1 MIPLHAENPVDAL
14 EWIDFYYP
22 ARDPGPD
29 RRLGELRLAGP
40 AAKPIVAG
48 QLDDPA
54 VANSPL
60 VFPTEAE
67 LARLSEYPVTETM
80 NSHDKWTALFDP
92 IIQS

>member
-1 MIPLHAENPVDAL
+1 M
-14 EWIDFYYP
+14 
-22 ARDPGPD
+22 
-29 RRLGELRLAGP
+29 P

-54 VANSPL
+54 GANSPL

-67 LARLSEYPVTETM
+67 LARLSEYPVTETIE
-80 NSHDKWTALFDP
+80 SHDKWTALFDP